1 MTNRLHKPNLTGSS
15 PYVVYVVYVSTSN
28 SFIVIF
34 FVVLIVLLIGGI
46 VLLAAALAISNFGTG
61 SPVLVVTWSNN
72 DQDINRRPALINK
85 NEEFISQCI
94 VLNFPEPG
102 AQSVTVYQTP
112 CSNLS
117 LSIHFNSLEEMTF
130 PVFTPLKGDR
140 NGYNYFVQRDL
151 SINLGPDSY
160 LKYVVNATSTSSDP
174 GCLRLCLIDSEQVY
188 KDFKGN
194 KNTTIVP
201 CSECVNVGNATNE
214 ATTEIIFNITVQGDY
229 YVAYD
234 SPGSISI
241 TSAISGIQTYYS
253 ITGLAEWCPSPL
265 SSINPTCTRC
275 LCQAHSPGFCFDL
288 DSEPVCLL
296 AQTLGSRQDSNTNIT
311 YQVQNNPFAGKSAY
325 IFGAFLLIICI
336 STIVVVICVLVTIA
350 LYIKYKR

>member
-34 FVVLIVLLIGGI
+34 FVVLIVLLIGGTP
-46 VLLAAALAISNFGTG
+46 LLVAALVTSNFGTG

-85 NEEFISQCI
+85 NEEFMSQCI
-94 VLNFPEPG
+94 ILNFPEPG

-112 CSNLS
+112 CQN
-117 LSIHFNSLEEMTF
+117 LSIHNNSLEEMTF

-140 NGYNYFVQRDL
+140 NGYNYFVQRDV
-151 SINLGPDSY
+151 SINLGPGSY

-174 GCLRLCLIDSEQVY
+174 GCLRLCLIDSEQLY
-188 KDFKGN
+188 EDFKGN

-201 CSECVNVGNATNE
+201 CKECVNVGNATNE
-214 ATTEIIFNITVQGDY
+214 AITEIIFNITVQGDY

-241 TSAISGIQTYYS
+241 TSAISGVQTYYS
-253 ITGLAEWCPSPL
+253 VTGLAEWCPSPL
-265 SSINPTCTRC
+265 SSTNPTCTRC
-275 LCQAHSPGFCFDL
+275 LCQGHHSPGFCFDL
-288 DSEPVCLL
+288 DTEPVCLL
-296 AQTLGSRQDSNTNIT
+296 AQTSGTRQDSNTNIT
-311 YQVQNNPFAGKSAY
+311 YQVQNNSFAGKSAY
-325 IFGAFLLIICI
+325 IFSAFLLYILCI
-336 STIVVVICVLVTIA
+336 TIVVVICALVIIT

>member
-1 MTNRLHKPNLTGSS
+1 MNRLNNPSLSGSS
-15 PYVVYVVYVSTSN
+15 PYVVYVYVSTFT
-28 SFIVIF
+28 SFIVIL
-34 FVVLIVLLIGGI
+34 FVVLIVLFIGGI
-46 VLLAAALAISNFGTG
+46 VLLVAALAISKFGAG
-61 SPVLVVTWSNN
+61 SPVLVVTSSNN
-72 DQDINRRPALINK
+72 DENINRRPALINK
-85 NEEFISQCI
+85 NEAFISQCI

-102 AQSVTVYQTP
+102 AQSVTVYQTS
-112 CSNLS
+112 CHNLS
-117 LSIHFNSLEEMTF
+117 THFINSLEEMTF
-130 PVFTPLKGDR
+130 PIFTPLKGER
-140 NGYNYFVQRDL
+140 GGYNYFVQRDV

-241 TSAISGIQTYYS
+241 TSAIFGIQTYYS
-253 ITGLAEWCPSPL
+253 VTGLAESCLNPL
-265 SSINPTCTRC
+265 SSTNPTCTLC
-275 LCQAHSPGFCFDL
+275 LCKAHSPGFCFDL
-288 DSEPVCLL
+288 NTEPVCLL
-296 AQTLGSRQDSNTNIT
+296 AQTSGSRQESNTNIT
-311 YQVQNNPFAGKSAY
+311 YQVQNNSFAGKSAY
-325 IFGAFLLIICI
+325 IFSSFLLYIFI
-336 STIVVVICVLVTIA
+336 STIVVVICVLVIIA
-350 LYIKYKR
+350 LYKRWH